1 MANTFVPIAQFAE
14 GQILTAGSLMQFP
27 QFYAFENY
35 GATTYN
41 SGTAFQTVGSIY
53 VSGGFFGR
61 TLIVEAVSS
70 WNNNTGTVLGANSQ
84 FLTSGP
90 VGLGAGSVVASF
102 NHAGD
107 ASRYL
112 ASKDLAVINSGAGW
126 ITASGT
132 VVFFQVQF
140 TQNVNYTNACL
151 SVWGRGKP

>member
-27 QFYAFENY
+27 QFYAFENI
-35 GATTYN
+35 ATISYN
-41 SGTAFQTVGSIY
+41 SGTAYQTVGSIY

-61 TLIVEAVSS
+61 NLIVDAVAS
-70 WNNNTGTVLGANSQ
+70 WNNNSASTLGANSQ

-102 NHAGD
+102 NHTGD

-112 ASKDLAVINSGAGW
+112 AYRDLSVINSGAGW

-132 VVFFQVQF
+132 VVFYQVQF
-140 TQNVNYTNACL
+140 TQSVNLNQVSL